1 MPWELEEL
9 TKKQKAVLYGL
20 IEIRLENDKNMR
32 AKQK

>member
-9 TKKQKAVLYGL
+9 TKKRKAVLYGL